1 MFSHQKIAVLV
12 GDVIALIAAF
22 CIMAITRF
30 NVGAQGGQIWYQLKL
45 FAILFIVWLIV
56 FFIFD
61 LYTAR
66 RINPNPRNIGLIIAA
81 MIINTLL
88 AVLLFY
94 LVPHSGITPKTN
106 LLILVLSAIALL
118 VAWRRIYYLLFTKQF
133 VRKILLIGNSS
144 LMHNLVTEL
153 SLNRH
158 IGVVVAHWETVP
170 YEKTSIAVDLIIAD
184 DIDPQQ
190 LLHISREIGA
200 ETMSL
205 MEAYETIL
213 AKLPIQLMTPERALP
228 LLTNRSTAASRAL
241 YRILEIIVASIVL
254 IITSP
259 FVAIALLMKWLEDGT
274 PLYIVQLR
282 VGKDGKVF
290 NIYKIR
296 TMKALNKDGSAEING
311 AAVWA
316 DKKDPRVT
324 KVGHILRITHLDEV
338 PQMWNIIKGDLALIG
353 PRAERPEFVTQLEQQ
368 IPYYYLRHT
377 IKPGFTGWA
386 QIKFRYARSIEDSRE
401 KFEYD
406 LYYLKNKN
414 TLLDLGILVK
424 TIQIIFTH

>member
-274 PLYIVQLR
+274 PLYIVQPR